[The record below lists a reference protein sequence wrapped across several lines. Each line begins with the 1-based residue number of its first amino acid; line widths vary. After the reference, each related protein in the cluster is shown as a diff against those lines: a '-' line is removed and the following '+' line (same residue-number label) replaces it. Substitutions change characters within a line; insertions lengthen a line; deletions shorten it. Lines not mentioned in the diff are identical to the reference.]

1 MASVNRAKVIELM
14 GRKGIT
20 TFKELAQALG
30 LSTTQVSNILSDKFD
45 PVKSNVREIAEFLG
59 VSPLELITDRTERTE
74 ANNENSKS
82 RT

>member
-1 MASVNRAKVIELM
+1 M
-14 GRKGIT
+14 GRRGIT

-59 VSPLELITDRTERTE
+59 VSPLELITDRREHTQ
-74 ANNENSKS
+74 ANNENSKAK
-82 RT
+82 T